1 MWQSGDSRFTKPVV
15 TGRNSA
21 IVGTLRFYRSNQ
33 RESASMSTATK
44 EPARQHARMDL
55 LRGLRS
61 WCSGL
66 SVVFLALA
74 LMSLANTAGS
84 PKTWASSFNALAA
97 SGAFVQYGGWLA
109 ALGGLFLFIALLVS
123 YLLRRMER

>member
-1 MWQSGDSRFTKPVV
+1 
-15 TGRNSA
+15 
-21 IVGTLRFYRSNQ
+21 
-33 RESASMSTATK
+33 
-44 EPARQHARMDL
+44 MDL

-74 LMSLANTAGS
+74 FVTLANTVGS
-84 PKTWASSFNALAA
+84 PKTWMSSFSALAA

-109 ALGGLFLFIALLVS
+109 AVGGLFLFIAVLIS
-123 YLLRRMER
+123 FFLRRMER

>member
-1 MWQSGDSRFTKPVV
+1 
-15 TGRNSA
+15 
-21 IVGTLRFYRSNQ
+21 
-33 RESASMSTATK
+33 MSTARRD
-44 EPARQHARMDL
+44 PARQHARMDL

-74 LMSLANTAGS
+74 LMSLANTVS
-84 PKTWASSFNALAA
+84 NPKTWTSSFRALAA

-109 ALGGLFLFIALLVS
+109 AVGGLFLFIALLVS